1 MAKIESIV
9 IVGGGLAGAKTAEAL
24 RQRGYTGTVT
34 VVGAERHLP
43 YERPPLSKG
52 YLAGDTGRT
61 DFEVHNRDWYDEH
74 QVSLRLGVRALS
86 LDRAAHQV
94 QLDDGTSIS
103 YDKLILATGSVPRQ
117 LTIPGSDAAG
127 VLSLRTVDDSDQL
140 KASLVTGARLVII
153 GGGWIGMEIAAAARN
168 RDVDVTVVEAADL
181 PLSGVLGPEVAA
193 SFLRLHREHGVDF
206 RLGAKLD
213 RFAVADGAV
222 TGVVLADG
230 TSLPAD
236 LVVVGIGAAP
246 NVELAEAAGILVDNG
261 VLVDAG
267 LSTSDPDV
275 LAVGDIASQ
284 EHPVLGHRVR
294 VEHWATALNQPGIA
308 AATALGVAETYD
320 ELPYFFSDQY
330 DLGMEYI
337 GHAPPGSYARVVTR
351 GDVDGR
357 EFIAFWL
364 AADDRVLAGMN
375 VNVWDVVDDIKS
387 LILSG
392 MPVDPDQLADPQ
404 TGLDTLV

>member
-375 VNVWDVVDDIKS
+375 VNVWDVVDDIKG